1 MKKVCLECQEPIN
14 GRADKKYCDDV
25 CRNAYNNRKRSE
37 VNNHMRN
44 INRRLAA
51 NRKILETLNPHGK
64 SKTTRQEM
72 ILRGFDFNFFTSIYE
87 TKKGG
92 RYYFVY
98 EQGYIELPDHTLA
111 LVVQKDYV
119 NQKVR

>member
-1 MKKVCLECQEPIN
+1 MSKVCLECGEPIN

-25 CRNAYNNRKRSE
+25 CRNAYNNKHRSD
-37 VNNHMRN
+37 VNNHMRKV
-44 INRRLAA
+44 NRRLAH
-51 NRKILETLNPHGK
+51 NRKILEELNPHGK
-64 SKTTRQEM
+64 SKTSRQEM
-72 ILRGFDFNFFTSIYE
+72 ILRGFDFNYFTSIYE

-119 NQKVR
+119 NQRGR